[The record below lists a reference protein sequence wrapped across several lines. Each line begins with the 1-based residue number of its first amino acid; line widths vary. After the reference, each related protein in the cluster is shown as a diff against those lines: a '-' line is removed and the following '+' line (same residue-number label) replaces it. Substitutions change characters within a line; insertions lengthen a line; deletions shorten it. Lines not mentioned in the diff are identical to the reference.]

1 MRIGPSLVAVALL
14 GGAGCAETTAP
25 LPPPEELLLVINTG
39 DATLSVTPLSGAWDP
54 AVVHLGS
61 PVPAD
66 ARPAAGQ
73 RLAVV
78 PNQGGDGV
86 AVVNVVIHQ
95 VARQVGLGAGA
106 GVTGGV
112 LTDDSTAYV
121 TLSAVN
127 RLVRINLLTGDT
139 AGIEVGR
146 TPKAVALARGKLF
159 VANANLEACPPPDL
173 QCPAGE
179 SWITVIDPATGARAT
194 GRDSIP
200 LPGSFHASYIVAASD
215 GRLYVMSLGR
225 PDSPA
230 ARLAIVDPVNRVEVG
245 NFGGF
250 GDVAG
255 QIAADRGERIFVS
268 SRTEGLMEFNTRT
281 RTLTRGEGNGL
292 PVVANSGVA
301 VTSGNFILAVEAG
314 LCSGASNGRAREFH
328 PDLTETRSL
337 PLGACAG
344 AAAIALIPSEDVAAV
359 P

>member
-1 MRIGPSLVAVALL
+1 MRLGLPLVTLALL
-14 GGAGCAETTAP
+14 GGAGCADTTAP
-25 LPPPEELLLVINTG
+25 LPPPEEVLLVLNTG
-39 DATLSVTPLSGAWDP
+39 DSTLSVIPLSGAWDP
-54 AVVHLGS
+54 GAVPLGS
-61 PVPAD
+61 AVPAD
-66 ARPAAGQ
+66 ARPAAGE

-86 AVVNVVIHQ
+86 AVVNIVI
-95 VARQVGLGAGA
+95 RQVTRQIGLGAGA

-112 LTDDSTAYV
+112 LTDDSTAYMA
-121 TLSAVN
+121 LSGAD
-127 RLVRINLLTGDT
+127 RLVRVNLATGDT
-139 AGIEVGR
+139 TSIGVGR
-146 TPKAVALARGKLF
+146 TPKAVAVARGKLF
-159 VANANLEACPPPDL
+159 VANANLDACPPPDL
-173 QCPAGE
+173 RCPAGE
-179 SWITVIDPATGARAT
+179 SWITVVDPATGARAT

-200 LPGSFHASYIVAASD
+200 LPGSFHASYIAAATD
-215 GRLYVMSLGR
+215 GKLYVLSVGG
-225 PDSPA
+225 PDNPG

-250 GDVAG
+250 GDEPG

-268 SRTEGLMEFNTRT
+268 SRVDGLMEFNTRT
-281 RTLTRGEGNGL
+281 RTLTRGAGNGL

-314 LCSGASNGRAREFH
+314 ACSARSLGRAREFR

-337 PLGACAG
+337 PLGVCAG